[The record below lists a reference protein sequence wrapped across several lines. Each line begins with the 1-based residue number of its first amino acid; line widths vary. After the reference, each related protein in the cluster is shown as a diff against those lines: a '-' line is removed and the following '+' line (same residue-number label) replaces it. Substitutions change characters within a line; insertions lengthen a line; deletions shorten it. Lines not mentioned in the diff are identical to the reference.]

1 MNFPQ
6 LGHVCVESVKDSE
19 HRTQHRKHG
28 AQSQQPK
35 QQQTTH
41 VIQAVPEGSFD
52 TAVVIWK
59 KRKMDCIQVKFPVY
73 FDCLIFYCICFV
85 LGLGLWMVQGKIR

>member
-6 LGHVCVESVKDSE
+6 FGQVCVASVKESA
-19 HRTQHRKHG
+19 HRKHG

-59 KRKMDCIQVKFPVY
+59 KRKMDCIQVRLPVY
-73 FDCLIFYCICFV
+73 L
-85 LGLGLWMVQGKIR
+85 